1 MSSILRRLLVA
12 GLAISLVLAA
22 CGGEVSPTSTTGGTT
37 TTSSALTTST
47 LPEGMATDI
56 DTAPAAVV
64 QIVAQGTFVDP
75 EIGAYEAAGSGS
87 GFIIDPSGIAVTNN
101 HVVTGAG
108 LLQVYVGEDDTPLNA
123 RILGVSE
130 CSDLAVIDI
139 DGEGFPFLGWYEQDI
154 RPGIDV
160 YAAGYP
166 LGDPQFTLT
175 RGIVS
180 KADTAVETEWASVDH
195 VIEHDARINPGNS
208 GGPLITEDA
217 LVIGINYAGRSDT
230 DQNYAISVT
239 EARGIVDQLQA
250 GADFESIGVN
260 GVAVFDQAAGVS
272 GIWVSSVA
280 SGSPADQTGITGGD
294 ILTNLEGITLGS
306 DGTMSS
312 YCDVIRTHSADDPM
326 RVEVL
331 RWNTSQVLAG
341 QINGDALTE
350 AFSFAE
356 ELEDDVTADPSLEPY
371 SEFVLI
377 QDDTGAVQVEVPVE
391 WSDVD
396 GAPYTDEAGNYII
409 DVRASSSLDAFI
421 SGWDTPGMILS
432 ASSDLLASLD
442 EVTILDEVNAG
453 LEGTC
458 NYEGRSP
465 YSDPAYEGQYDL
477 YTNCGGVGAT
487 FVVVAAV
494 PADRSYLILVQIQA
508 NAERDFEALDRILNT
523 FVAIG
528 DV

>member
-1 MSSILRRLLVA
+1 MAV
-12 GLAISLVLAA
+12 LAVSLVLAA
-22 CGGEVSPTSTTGGTT
+22 CGGGGSPTTTTPTSTTTTGQTT
-37 TTSSALTTST
+37 TTVAK
-47 LPEGMATDI
+47 GMATDI
-56 DTAPAAVV
+56 ETAPAAVV

-108 LLQVYVGEDDTPLNA
+108 LLQVYVGEDATPLNA

-139 DGEGFPFLGWYEQDI
+139 DGEGFPFLGWYEGDI
-154 RPGIDV
+154 RPGVDV
-160 YAAGYP
+160 YAAGFP

-208 GGPLITEDA
+208 GGPLITDDA
-217 LVIGINYAGRSDT
+217 LVIGVNYAGRSDT
-230 DQNYAISVT
+230 DQNYAISVS
-239 EARGIVDQLQA
+239 EARGIVEQLQN
-250 GADFESIGVN
+250 GDDFESIGVN

-280 SGSPADQTGITGGD
+280 SGSPADRTGITGGD
-294 ILTNLEGITLGS
+294 IITNLEGITLGA
-306 DGTMSS
+306 DGTMSN
-312 YCDVIRTHSADDPM
+312 YCDVIRTHAADDPM

-356 ELEDDVTADPSLEPY
+356 ELEDDVTADPTLEPY

-377 QDDTGAVQVEVPVE
+377 QDDTGAVQVEVPAE
-391 WSDVD
+391 WADVD
-396 GAPYTDEAGNYII
+396 GAPYTDDAGNYII
-409 DVRASSSLDAFI
+409 DVRAASSLDAFLT
-421 SGWDTPGMILS
+421 GWDTPGMILS

-442 EVTILDEVNAG
+442 EVAILDEINTG

-458 NYEGRSP
+458 DYQGRSP

-477 YTNCGGVGAT
+477 YTDCGGVGAT

-494 PADRSYLILVQIQA
+494 PADRSYLVLVQIQA